1 MQHPQTHFNRY
12 ICTVKEIVN
21 RKAKF
26 EYQFI
31 RTYEAGV
38 VLKGTE
44 VKSIKAGE
52 ANLNDAYCLFING
65 ELFIKSMYIAEYDH
79 GNINNH
85 ETRADRKLLLR
96 KAELKKIEAK
106 AKEKGFA
113 IVPYKIYLSERNQ
126 IKIEIATAQG
136 KKSYDKSQSI
146 KERDAKRDLDRVKKD
161 YNM

>member
-1 MQHPQTHFNRY
+1 MKQ
-12 ICTVKEIVN
+12 IVN

-26 EYQFI
+26 EYKFI
-31 RTYEAGV
+31 RTYEAGIM
-38 VLKGTE
+38 LKGTE
-44 VKSIKAGE
+44 VKSVRKGE

-65 ELFIKSMYIAEYDH
+65 ELFVKSMYIAEYDY

-85 ETRADRKLLLR
+85 ETRRDRKLLLK

-113 IVPYKIYLSERNQ
+113 IVPYRIFLSERNL
-126 IKIEIATAQG
+126 IKVEIATAQG

-146 KERDAKRDLDRVKKD
+146 KEKDAKRELARMKKNQD
-161 YNM
+161 F

>member
-1 MQHPQTHFNRY
+1 MKQ
-12 ICTVKEIVN
+12 IVN

-106 AKEKGFA
+106 AKEKGFS
-113 IVPYKIYLSERNQ
+113 IVPYKIYLSDRNQ

-136 KKSYDKSQSI
+136 KKSYDKSKSI
-146 KERDAKRDLDRVKKD
+146 KERDAKRDLDRVKKE
-161 YNM
+161 YKM